1 MKRISWTLLAVAAMA
16 FSTCLPAQAG
26 GGFGRRGRPDVP
38 QQEKQ
43 EKQEKKEKQEPR
55 PDARAPER
63 QRQGRRNGQVPV
75 EELRQQLRQRI
86 MHFRMQAER
95 LQQLRQHAGRGERP
109 QMGRR
114 ESMRGGPQAGRQQ
127 GFGGGRGRELQGEGP
142 RHRMNAA
149 GPGFRGGRGQAGFR
163 GGRGAQMPP
172 AFAGRGPAGGRQMP
186 PAVRE
191 QSRQRLQQP
200 AENFRK
206 QEAGRRGRGRPE
218 AGPGPARRG
227 RQLEA

>member
-38 QQEKQ
+38 QQER
-43 EKQEKKEKQEPR
+43 QEKKEQQEPR
-55 PDARAPER
+55 PDAQAPGR
-63 QRQGRRNGQVPV
+63 QRLGRRNAQVPV

-86 MHFRMQAER
+86 VHMRMQAER

-114 ESMRGGPQAGRQQ
+114 DSMRGGPQAGRQR
-127 GFGGGRGRELQGEGP
+127 GPGSGRGGEFQGVGP

-163 GGRGAQMPP
+163 GGRGAQV
-172 AFAGRGPAGGRQMP
+172 P

-191 QSRQRLQQP
+191 QFRQRLQQ
-200 AENFRK
+200 AVENFRK
-206 QEAGRRGRGRPE
+206 QDAGRRGRGRAE